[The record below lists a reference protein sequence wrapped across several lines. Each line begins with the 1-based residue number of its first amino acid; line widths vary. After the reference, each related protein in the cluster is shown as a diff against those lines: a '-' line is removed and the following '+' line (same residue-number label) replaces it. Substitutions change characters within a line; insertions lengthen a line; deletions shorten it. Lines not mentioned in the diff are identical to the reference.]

1 MTKSTRSACGSL
13 NVRVTTRRRFGPLV
27 AIHAREVRKR
37 PTFGLS
43 DPGPELD
50 ESVTG
55 EEELPAVD
63 EPPADEELPDVD
75 EPPAEEELPPEE
87 DAPPELPAGV
97 GDTTDDAEGS
107 GGTTAVVEVVTWVT
121 GAGGGTLTE
130 VVVTGGNVTGGGGRV
145 GTVIGTVTDVE
156 NVTVGR
162 GGTGTVSPSAFPASR
177 PAPNRRIVAAAALIP
192 KQLRWPRIGCGVC
205 VVRENAGGMAAV
217 QKRDYY
223 EVLELG
229 RDANAGAIKRAFHA
243 LAREWHPDV
252 SDSPDAGARFRELAE
267 AYTVLS
273 DRQARL
279 LYDRYGYR
287 GRGNQGFDEALW
299 EARPAV
305 AARGENVHVG
315 IELRSFEV
323 TEGTRQLVSYEALV
337 RCKTCAGRGSVGS
350 PDPECEHCGG
360 TGRKRTVSNLEV
372 ANLLQIEPCP
382 ACIAEPCSRCGG
394 EGTVSAERR
403 IRLLVPPGIQDGT
416 QLRVGGDG
424 NDAGAGSIPGDLLV
438 GVKVLAPPRDPRF
451 IRYAALVLLFVAIAT
466 LALYVSH

>member
-1 MTKSTRSACGSL
+1 
-13 NVRVTTRRRFGPLV
+13 
-27 AIHAREVRKR
+27 
-37 PTFGLS
+37 
-43 DPGPELD
+43 
-50 ESVTG
+50 
-55 EEELPAVD
+55 
-63 EPPADEELPDVD
+63 
-75 EPPAEEELPPEE
+75 
-87 DAPPELPAGV
+87 
-97 GDTTDDAEGS
+97 
-107 GGTTAVVEVVTWVT
+107 
-121 GAGGGTLTE
+121 
-130 VVVTGGNVTGGGGRV
+130 
-145 GTVIGTVTDVE
+145 
-156 NVTVGR
+156 
-162 GGTGTVSPSAFPASR
+162 
-177 PAPNRRIVAAAALIP
+177 
-192 KQLRWPRIGCGVC
+192 
-205 VVRENAGGMAAV
+205 MAAV

-223 EVLELG
+223 EVLELE

-315 IELRSFEV
+315 IELRSLEA
-323 TEGTRQLVSYEALV
+323 TEGTPQRVRDEALV

-350 PDPECEHCGG
+350 PDPECEHCDG

-382 ACIAEPCSRCGG
+382 ACIAERCSRCGG

-403 IRLLVPPGIQDGT
+403 IRLLVPPGMQDGT

-438 GVKVLAPPRDPRF
+438 RVKVLAPPRDPRF
-451 IRYAALVLLFVAIAT
+451 VRYVALVLLFVAIAT
-466 LALYVSH
+466 LGLYVSH

>member
-1 MTKSTRSACGSL
+1 MTKSTRSACGRL
-13 NVRVTTRRRFGPLV
+13 NVRVTTRRRFGPFV

-37 PTFGLS
+37 STFGLL

-50 ESVTG
+50 ESITG
-55 EEELPAVD
+55 E
-63 EPPADEELPDVD
+63 EELPDVD
-75 EPPAEEELPPEE
+75 EAPAGEELPPEE
-87 DAPPELPAGV
+87 GVPLELPAGV
-97 GDTTDDAEGS
+97 GVTTDDAEGS
-107 GGTTAVVEVVTWVT
+107 GGTRAVVEVVTWVT
-121 GAGGGTLTE
+121 GVGSGTLTE
-130 VVVTGGNVTGGGGRV
+130 VVVTGVVATGGGGRV
-145 GTVIGTVTDVE
+145 GTVIGTVTEVE
-156 NVTVGR
+156 TVTVGR

-177 PAPNRRIVAAAALIP
+177 PAPNRKIVAAAALIP
-192 KQLRWPRIGCGVC
+192 EQLPWPRIGCGVC
-205 VVRENAGGMAAV
+205 VIRENARGMAAV

-223 EVLELG
+223 EVLELE
-229 RDANAGAIKRAFHA
+229 RDANADAIKRAFHA

-273 DRQARL
+273 NRQARL

-315 IELRSFEV
+315 IELRSFEA
-323 TEGTRQLVSYEALV
+323 TEGAREIVSYGVLV

-350 PDPECEHCGG
+350 PDPECEHSGG

-438 GVKVLAPPRDPRF
+438 RVKVLGPPRDSPF
-451 IRYAALVLLFVAIAT
+451 VRYAALVLLFVAIAT
-466 LALYVSH
+466 LGLYISR